1 MSRTRDSFSSGLFGV
16 LALPFLS
23 ASAGAYFIV
32 QKTWRKVYELELAK
46 SHKAP
51 IPVISVG
58 NIAVGGTGK
67 TPFVMYLVERLV
79 EQGLRP
85 CVVSRGYRGTYSSD
99 YVVVSDGSTMAPH
112 VDATLVGDEP
122 FLMACNL
129 LNKAPVIVGRDRLK
143 CVVFALKTFKSDVAV
158 LDDGF
163 QHLRLKRDVD
173 IVLLSGK
180 EDHMFP
186 LGILREPVSALSRAD
201 ILVLNSDEEFV
212 SDEIGDFLSS
222 HQHYGYRSSPV
233 SLLGKT
239 AEDPPLDPSHLK
251 GLDVLL
257 VSAIANPERFRKMSQ
272 ALGWNV
278 VDHLVFRDHHKYAP
292 EDLSNILETA
302 NGKNIIFTEKDWV
315 KLPQHFRERDGIFF
329 LKIGVGLERHERF
342 LEQLLDL
349 LKIHGPQ
356 S

>member
-1 MSRTRDSFSSGLFGV
+1 MSRTPDIFSRGLFGV

-23 ASAGAYFIV
+23 ASAGVYFIV
-32 QKTWRKVYELELAK
+32 QKTWRKVHELELAK

-58 NIAVGGTGK
+58 NIAIGGTGK
-67 TPFVMYLVERLV
+67 TPFVMCLVERLV
-79 EQGLRP
+79 ERGLRP
-85 CVVSRGYRGTYSSD
+85 CVVSRGYRGRYSSD
-99 YVVVSDGSTMAPH
+99 YVAVSDGSKMAPH
-112 VDATLVGDEP
+112 VDAALVGDEP
-122 FLMACNL
+122 FLMAYNL

-143 CVVFALKTFKSDVAV
+143 CVVFASETFMSDVAV

-163 QHLRLKRDVD
+163 QHLRLKRDAD

-201 ILVLNSDEEFV
+201 IVVLNSNAEYI
-212 SDEIGDFLSS
+212 SDEIPDFLSS
-222 HQHYGYRSSPV
+222 NQHFSYRTVPV

-239 AEDPPLDPSHLK
+239 SQELPLDPGEFK

-257 VSAIANPERFRKMSQ
+257 VSAIANPERFRKMCED
-272 ALGWNV
+272 LGWKV
-278 VDHLVFRDHHKYAP
+278 VEHLVFRDHHKYSP

-315 KLPQHFRERDGIFF
+315 KLPQHFQEQDGVFF
-329 LKIGVGLERHERF
+329 LKIGVELENSERF
-342 LEQLLDL
+342 LDQLLDL